1 MSNDKGKNRELD
13 FITYDGKPTN
23 KDPNLRNRVRSH
35 VTRLQHRKAREKK
48 KFLGVEPLHPEG
60 APDHNPERAE
70 IEEVGIA
77 AVGARA
83 ASSASTALAGNES
96 SASSSGNFSVHA
108 EGAQVTQTQ
117 IVLRLQPR
125 RIPNEGGL
133 SHVSPESLV
142 QAGRLAS
149 NVSRQNALQ
158 DPNDQ
163 MARILARLQL
173 DFPTVM
179 VCTTHFPCP
188 LRLHPF
194 EKPLLR

>member
-1 MSNDKGKNRELD
+1 
-13 FITYDGKPTN
+13 
-23 KDPNLRNRVRSH
+23 
-35 VTRLQHRKAREKK
+35 
-48 KFLGVEPLHPEG
+48 
-60 APDHNPERAE
+60 
-70 IEEVGIA
+70 VGIA

-83 ASSASTALAGNES
+83 ASLASTSLAGNES

-125 RIPNEGGL
+125 RIPNAEGSSL
-133 SHVSPESLV
+133 VSSELVSPESLV

-179 VCTTHFPCP
+179 VRTTNSQRPLRPCP
-188 LRLHPF
+188 S
-194 EKPLLR
+194 EKLLLR